1 MDIYSIFILSF
12 CFLILFG
19 SLLHFTHDWVKKGIL
34 LHIFSALNES
44 TWEHMKLLVA
54 PTILVGILQYIFLKG
69 SYQNLFNSIF
79 ILLLVEAISIPLLFE
94 PLRILLKKVPFPI
107 TILIFILSILFG
119 LLTQSYFLKNNI
131 SLFSE
136 EVALLLS
143 LGIVGIFAIFSYYPP
158 KIFLFKDPVTG
169 KYGDVKEH

>member
-1 MDIYSIFILSF
+1 MDIKTIFILSF
-12 CFLILFG
+12 CFLIIFG
-19 SLLHFTHDWVKKGIL
+19 SLLHFTHDWIKKGIL

-79 ILLLVEAISIPLLFE
+79 ILLLVEVISIPLLFE

>member
-1 MDIYSIFILSF
+1 MDIKSIFILSF
-12 CFLILFG
+12 CFLIIFG
-19 SLLHFTHDWVKKGIL
+19 SLLHFTHDWIKKGIL

-79 ILLLVEAISIPLLFE
+79 ILLLVEVISIPLLFE
-94 PLRILLKKVPFPI
+94 PLRILLKKVPFSL

-119 LLTQSYFLKNNI
+119 LLTQSSFLKNSI

-136 EVALLLS
+136 EIALLLS

-158 KIFLFKDPVTG
+158 KIFLFKDPITG

>member
-12 CFLILFG
+12 CFLIIFG
-19 SLLHFTHDWVKKGIL
+19 SLLHFTHDWIKKGIL

-54 PTILVGILQYIFLKG
+54 PTILIGILQYIFLKG
-69 SYQNLFNSIF
+69 THANLFNSIF
-79 ILLLVEAISIPLLFE
+79 ILLLVEVTSIPLLFE
-94 PLRILLKKVPFPI
+94 PLRLLLKKVPFSV

-119 LLTQSYFLKNNI
+119 LLTQSYFLKENI
-131 SLFSE
+131 YLFPE
-136 EVALLLS
+136 EIALLLS

-158 KIFLFKDPVTG
+158 KIFLFKDPITG
-169 KYGDVKEH
+169 RYGDVKEH

>member
-119 LLTQSYFLKNNI
+119 LLTQSYFLKNSI

-136 EVALLLS
+136 EIALLLS

>member
-1 MDIYSIFILSF
+1 MDIKSIFILSF
-12 CFLILFG
+12 CFLIIFG
-19 SLLHFTHDWVKKGIL
+19 SLLHFTHDWIKKGIL

-79 ILLLVEAISIPLLFE
+79 ILLLVEVISIPLLFE